1 VKGYPVNLSAPKQLT
16 FWIAVILAV
25 LSVLTLLISSLVFFD
40 AQAVVLAL
48 LAFIVL
54 ALGNLLEGF

>member
-1 VKGYPVNLSAPKQLT
+1 MNLSAPKQAT
-16 FWIAVILAV
+16 FWVAVILAV
-25 LSVLTLLISSLVFFD
+25 LSLLTLLVSSLVFFD

-54 ALGNLLEGF
+54 ALGNLLTDL